1 MRSPSVML
9 IFLLLSA
16 LPASAWAQIIRGRV
30 VDEDRSPVSAA
41 VVSLLSETEEVLRT
55 VEADREGSFRL
66 EGISAGFYL
75 LRVQRL
81 GYETT
86 TTPPLLVDDG
96 STVVV
101 ELRVAV
107 DAIPLE
113 PLVIR
118 QRSRTNMLD
127 PAIQAFYER
136 REEGFGHFIDRQEI
150 EEREPNRI
158 TQLLRRI
165 PGVNVNMG
173 VGSRGDV
180 RFRRAFPPG
189 GQDCAPAIWLDGVL
203 VREGGVPRGGSGAFG
218 ARPPLGTGGI
228 ILDEVASPE
237 EIEGIELYMSKIQ
250 VPIRWSTP
258 GARCGV
264 ILIWT
269 R

>member
-1 MRSPSVML
+1 MRSPSVIL
-9 IFLLLSA
+9 ISLLLSA
-16 LPASAWAQIIRGRV
+16 FPAAASAQVIRGHV
-30 VDEDRSPVSAA
+30 VDEDRSPVSSA
-41 VVSLLSETEEVLRT
+41 VVSLLSETEEILRT
-55 VEADREGSFRL
+55 VETDQGGAFRL
-66 EGISAGFYL
+66 EGISPGSYL
-75 LRVQRL
+75 LRVERL
-81 GYETT
+81 GYETM
-86 TTPPLLVDDG
+86 TTPPLTVEEG
-96 STVVV
+96 SNVEV

-113 PLVIR
+113 PLVVR
-118 QRSRTNMLD
+118 QQSRTRRLD

-150 EEREPNRI
+150 EERQPNRI

-165 PGVNVNMG
+165 PGVDVNRG

-180 RFRRAFPPG
+180 RFRRAVQG
-189 GQDCAPAIWLDGVL
+189 GGDCAPALWLDGVL

-218 ARPPLGTGGI
+218 AEPLPGTGGL

-264 ILIWT
+264 VLIWT

>member
-1 MRSPSVML
+1 MRSPFL
-9 IFLLLSA
+9 ILIPLLLLA
-16 LPASAWAQIIRGRV
+16 LPAVAAGQVIRGQV
-30 VDEDRSPVSAA
+30 VDEDRNPVSSAT
-41 VVSLLSETEEVLRT
+41 VFLLSETEEVLRT
-55 VEADREGSFRL
+55 VEADDEGDFRL

-75 LRVQRL
+75 LRVERL

-86 TTPPLLVDDG
+86 TTPPLLVDEG

-118 QRSRTNMLD
+118 QRARTHRLD
-127 PAIQAFYER
+127 PLIQAFYER
-136 REEGFGHFIDRQEI
+136 REEGHGHFIDRQEI
-150 EEREPNRI
+150 EERQPNRI

-165 PGVNVNMG
+165 PGINVNMG

-180 RFRRAFPPG
+180 RFRRAVQG
-189 GQDCAPAIWLDGVL
+189 SGDCAPAIWLDGVR
-203 VREGGVPRGGSGAFG
+203 VREGGVPRVGSGAFG
-218 ARPPLGTGGI
+218 AKPPPGTGGL
-228 ILDEVASPE
+228 ILDEVASPD

-250 VPIRWSTP
+250 VPMRWNTP